1 MQPLGQPPRVLMVVP
16 QYPYPVVG
24 GLERQAHELGKS
36 LVARG
41 VEVQALSGRTS
52 AQQPDLEVVEGVRV
66 HRIPWSA
73 SRTLRFLRT
82 PYDCLWVMV
91 RERHSFDLVHTHQ
104 VSWFSLFV
112 LLVARLLGKPVLG
125 KVPGVGPYGVPGI
138 AASRLGSWKLALL
151 RRADGVVAMSR
162 QSQMELEAAG
172 IPRHRILLTPN
183 GIHALPL
190 SPPKTA
196 QLAQPCT
203 VVFVGRLSAEKD
215 LPTLFRAWQRLALT
229 PAATLARLELW
240 GAGPQEDELRQL
252 ARKLGVTASVTFRG
266 HVEGVRDRLP
276 MADVFVL
283 PSLSEGNSNAVLEAM
298 AAGLP
303 VVSTRVGGT
312 PMQVG
317 QEGAPFLF
325 DPGDDAALHEK
336 LGLLVADTVVRKAIG
351 AAMRRRVLDY
361 FDMSRVAA
369 TYEAAYCLLLAGR
382 CNDLSAVA
390 SEVIG
395 RS

>member
-1 MQPLGQPPRVLMVVP
+1 
-16 QYPYPVVG
+16 
-24 GLERQAHELGKS
+24 
-36 LVARG
+36 
-41 VEVQALSGRTS
+41 
-52 AQQPDLEVVEGVRV
+52 
-66 HRIPWSA
+66 
-73 SRTLRFLRT
+73 
-82 PYDCLWVMV
+82 MV

-112 LLVARLLGKPVLG
+112 LLAARLLGKPALA
-125 KVPGVGPYGVPGI
+125 KVPGVGLYGVPGI
-138 AASRLGSWKLALL
+138 AASRLGAWKLALL

-162 QSQMELEAAG
+162 QSRMELEAAG

-190 SPPKTA
+190 PPPRAA
-196 QLAQPCT
+196 QMAQSCT

-215 LPTLFRAWQRLALT
+215 IPTLFRAWQRLARA
-229 PAATLARLELW
+229 PAAASARLELW
-240 GAGPQEDELRQL
+240 GAGPQEEELRLLMQ
-252 ARKLGVTASVTFRG
+252 KLGVATSVTFRG

-325 DPGDDAALHEK
+325 EPGDDVALHEK
-336 LGLLVADTVVRKAIG
+336 LSLLVADAGVRKAAG
-351 AAMRRRVLDY
+351 AAMRRRVLEH

-369 TYEAAYCLLLAGR
+369 TYEAAYRLLLAGR
-382 CNDLSAVA
+382 CTDLSAIA

-395 RS
+395 RT